1 MTKSWWFILYSQ
13 ISNYQAKAECMGPRH
28 CHLQVQ
34 VNSRMPLFWVEGPE
48 LSGVTAQLEGSQK
61 MILLRS

>member
-1 MTKSWWFILYSQ
+1 MTKGWWFILYSQ

-48 LSGVTAQLEGSQK
+48 LSGVTAPAWRKPDDL
-61 MILLRS
+61 LLRS